1 MVPPKRSSFIT
12 EFRQRG
18 LLGLLIS
25 LGCLGG
31 AVFLLSPSGGFP
43 RALIQWD
50 SQHYLD
56 IARRGYQLPEAW
68 IRQAREH
75 GVKASSFATPQ
86 SVHQREAN
94 LGFFPAYPMI
104 VRAVSSMIDTAVG
117 EERKDPGS
125 DPRRGGSKASDPQ
138 FSRLEAVALAVSW
151 LSFLGACL
159 YWTRFSAPRSE
170 LRGGLRARDFGILF
184 LQPVTFFLLAG
195 YTESLF
201 LLAILGFFLSLE
213 QLRGESRDSGGVVR
227 SSLRQAGT
235 FFVTCVFG
243 ILLTGTRLF
252 GLACVAAACVEL
264 LDHGLRQ
271 RPQRGSRQAPE
282 ARIKIW
288 LGLTACLVSA
298 SGAVGFFIYCW
309 FQFGEWDLYFR
320 LQEVGW
326 KNYADFFFFL
336 KPWTYLPAWFFE
348 DTWVSVSKMAVP
360 VAAVLSVVLAR
371 RLRRKDLGLQLAA
384 GLMTYLVAAGKA
396 RENMDS
402 VIRYLLP
409 VWWIQW
415 GLILRNKQIIFKKAT
430 KECPEERPML
440 MRVALAVGVV
450 LLLAFQGFFAYR
462 FLRGRWIA

>member
-1 MVPPKRSSFIT
+1 M
-12 EFRQRG
+12 
-18 LLGLLIS
+18 
-25 LGCLGG
+25 
-31 AVFLLSPSGGFP
+31 FLLSPSGGFP
-43 RALIQWD
+43 RSLIQWD

-56 IARRGYQLPEAW
+56 IARRGYQLPETW
-68 IRQAREH
+68 IQQARER

-104 VRAVSSMIDTAVG
+104 VRAVSGAV
-117 EERKDPGS
+117 ESVQRKEGQDPAKGVDPGPGDS
-125 DPRRGGSKASDPQ
+125 RGDSPQ
-138 FSRLEAVALAVSW
+138 VARLEGVALAISW
-151 LSFLGACL
+151 LSFLAACL
-159 YWTRFSAPRSE
+159 YWTRLASPH
-170 LRGGLRARDFGILF
+170 LGTRGGLRARDYGILF

-213 QLRGESRDSGGVVR
+213 QLKGESEGAAEGTR
-227 SSLRQAGT
+227 SLLSQAWT
-235 FFVTCVFG
+235 FLLVCFFG

-264 LDHGLRQ
+264 MDQWFRQ
-271 RPQRGSRQAPE
+271 RHLSASENFTEERN
-282 ARIKIW
+282 KIW
-288 LGLTACLVSA
+288 LGLGACLVSLA
-298 SGAVGFFIYCW
+298 GAGSFFVYSW
-309 FQFGEWDLYFR
+309 LQFGEWDLYFK
-320 LQEVGW
+320 LQEIGW
-326 KNYADFFFFL
+326 KNYPDFFFFL

-360 VAAVLSVVLAR
+360 VAVVVSVLLAR
-371 RLRRKDLGLQLAA
+371 RLRTKDLGLQLAA
-384 GLMTYLVAAGKA
+384 GFMTYLVAAGKA

-415 GLILRNKQIIFKKAT
+415 GLFLRNKPLLLSGTTSKFSEARSI
-430 KECPEERPML
+430 L
-440 MRVALAVGVV
+440 VRVAILVGVV

-462 FLRGRWIA
+462 FLRGRWVA